1 MLCRRIECNNPR
13 FSRGIVGEVDMGSF
27 ANAAAAAA
35 VGMYVFHPY
44 QQHPF
49 FDGSLKPLIPLA
61 EQY

>member
-1 MLCRRIECNNPR
+1 M
-13 FSRGIVGEVDMGSF
+13 GEVDVGSF

-35 VGMYVFHPY
+35 VGMYIFHPY